1 MRKAV
6 VLLLLASFLSVPSMA
21 QPKLIGNGFEGT
33 LGEAWVYNV
42 QKADGWKIRTSTV
55 SGQYTNFGVTQ
66 GLTSLN
72 LVDTGPAWGARV
84 LGIGIWRIFDDLKL
98 ANYITMDVTLCNP
111 TGELCIPDNWIEFDI
126 EIDGGVG
133 KHLLPVIALSP
144 IPETP
149 QTYTLSFPIPQAVRD
164 STGTN
169 WGDLYIR
176 VTHGDQGAE
185 YWIDNVLLHF
195 DAYVPPA
202 PPAYLSVS
210 YAVKTEQDRASISPY
225 IYGNSVR
232 FDIVDDALT
241 MMRFGGNHT
250 TPYNWETNYSNA
262 GHDWYHSSG
271 YANFPSGALPAG
283 QEDVPGSVVTY
294 HVDRALARNLESLV
308 ALPMAGYVAAD
319 KNGVVTEAETAPS
332 ARWKQTVY
340 RKGAAFCN
348 PAGSPNIS
356 DGYVYSDEFVNFLIS
371 RYGNAST
378 ATGVKFYALCNEPVL
393 WSSSHPRIHPL
404 KVTGA
409 ELIDRSTALAS
420 AVKDLDPYARIFG
433 PVFYSHWPM
442 YDLQNPT
449 DWSTIQGEYSW
460 FVDFYLD
467 QMKQASNLY
476 GARLMDVFTFHHYSH
491 TNDTDTS
498 EEHIRGRMQAPRFL
512 WDPSYNSNPLLPRIQ
527 NSINTYN
534 PGTGIA
540 VTEWAFGGYNHVSGG
555 IATADVLGIWGK
567 YGLFAASY
575 WTLKTES
582 LYPNAAYRLYRNYD
596 GSRSTFGD
604 TKISA
609 SLSNRIDSSLYAST
623 FAADPAKVSMIVL
636 NKNMTIPIAGTF
648 TIDSPRQF
656 TSGRVWAFD
665 AGGYTITERTP
676 ISSIAGNTF
685 TYEIPPLTACHI
697 VLTAVT
703 APVLPAIYE
712 AENAVLSGP
721 AIASANGGYSGTGY
735 ADYTNLS
742 NDYIEWT
749 VNLAASGS
757 YAIDFQHANGS
768 TGDRP
773 LEIRVNGQVVAASL
787 SFGPTGSWSTWQKT
801 SSLTVS
807 MQQGANTIR
816 ATAIGSSGT
825 NVDYLE
831 VDNAAAN
838 SAPVWNTNPVNETS
852 ATQGVSYSAT
862 LADNASD
869 PDGNPLTFAKV
880 SGPAWLTVASNGALS
895 GTPGASDT
903 GANAWTVSVSD
914 GIAPAVQATLNIT
927 VMAETTPPSAPTG
940 LVATAGS
947 ATVALDWAN
956 NTEPDLA
963 SYRVKRATVSGGPYT
978 TIATGLTVS
987 AYTDNS
993 VTNGTTYYYVVSA
1006 LDTNSNESANSSQ
1019 VSAVPQSAGAPTFV
1033 AAGSIASSTG
1043 RVTPALPSGIA
1054 SGDILLLFVETAN
1067 QAVSIYNANGGTWA
1081 AVTNS
1086 PQGTGTAGGTSAT
1099 RLTVFWSR
1107 YNGTQGAPTVSDSG
1121 NHQIARMIAIRG
1133 AAASGNP
1140 WDITAGGVESASD
1153 TSGSIPGATTT
1164 VNNTLVVLA
1173 VAGSLPDANG
1183 TSNFSAWSNASLT
1196 NLTERVDNTRSAGN
1210 GGALGIAT
1218 GEKAVAGAYGTTAVT
1233 HASSAAK
1240 AMISIAIK
1248 K

>member
-1 MRKAV
+1 M
-6 VLLLLASFLSVPSMA
+6 SMFSVSSMA
-21 QPKLIGNGFEGT
+21 DLKPPRLIGSINSSAGFEGT
-33 LGEAWVYNV
+33 LGEAWGFDS
-42 QKADGWKIRTSTV
+42 QKPCGWRIRKSTV
-55 SGQYTNFGVTQ
+55 SGAYSNVGVTQ
-66 GLTSLN
+66 GSASVQ
-72 LVDTGPAWGARV
+72 LVDTGASWGGRV
-84 LGIGIWRIFDDLKL
+84 LGIGIWRFFDDLKL
-98 ANYITMDVTLCNP
+98 ANYITMDVTLQNP
-111 TGELCIPDNWIEFDI
+111 AGSPFVPDNWIEFDI

-164 STGTN
+164 STGGN

-176 VTHGDQGAE
+176 VTHGDQGAA

-195 DAYVPPA
+195 DTYVPPA
-202 PPAYLSVS
+202 PPAFLAVAYT
-210 YAVKTEQDRASISPY
+210 VKTEQDRAPISPY
-225 IYGNSVR
+225 IYGSSVR

-262 GHDWYHSSG
+262 GKDWYHSSG

-283 QEDVPGSVVTY
+283 REDVPGSVVTH

-308 ALPMAGYVAAD
+308 TLPMAGYVAAD

-332 ARWKQTVY
+332 ARWKQTIY
-340 RKGAAFCN
+340 RKNAPFCN
-348 PAGSPNIS
+348 PPGSPDRTDN
-356 DGYVYSDEFVNFLIS
+356 YVYSDEFVNFLVS

-393 WSSSHPRIHPL
+393 WSSTHPRIHPW

-420 AVKDLDPYARIFG
+420 AVKDIDPYARIFG
-433 PVFYSHWPM
+433 PVFYAHWPM
-442 YDLQNPT
+442 HNLQNT
-449 DWSTIQGEYSW
+449 EDWETIKGEYSW

-555 IATADVLGIWGK
+555 IATADVLGVWGK

-697 VLTAVT
+697 VLVANE
-703 APVLPAIYE
+703 PVNTPPAWSSDPVIKS
-712 AENAVLSGP
+712 NAVQET
-721 AIASANGGYSGTGY
+721 GYS
-735 ADYTNLS
+735 S
-742 NDYIEWT
+742 
-749 VNLAASGS
+749 
-757 YAIDFQHANGS
+757 
-768 TGDRP
+768 
-773 LEIRVNGQVVAASL
+773 
-787 SFGPTGSWSTWQKT
+787 
-801 SSLTVS
+801 
-807 MQQGANTIR
+807 
-816 ATAIGSSGT
+816 
-825 NVDYLE
+825 
-831 VDNAAAN
+831 
-838 SAPVWNTNPVNETS
+838 
-852 ATQGVSYSAT
+852 T
-862 LADNASD
+862 LADDAAD
-869 PDGNPLTFAKV
+869 ADGDLLTFAKV
-880 SGPAWLTVASNGALS
+880 SGPAWLTVAPNGALS
-895 GTPGASDT
+895 GTPGASDIGLNT
-903 GANAWTVSVSD
+903 WTVAVTDGVAPEVS
-914 GIAPAVQATLNIT
+914 ATLNIT
-927 VMAETTPPSAPTG
+927 VIAAGDLDQSGCVDIEDLVLLAFQWLETVNCSGPGCPDLSGDTQVNQADFALMAANWLCGDCSGDPTPKMMGDFESDGIGTEWQ
-940 LVATAGS
+940 GS
-947 ATVALDWAN
+947 AQTQEGWKVY
-956 NTEPDLA
+956 
-963 SYRVKRATVSGGPYT
+963 S
-978 TIATGLTVS
+978 
-987 AYTDNS
+987 
-993 VTNGTTYYYVVSA
+993 
-1006 LDTNSNESANSSQ
+1006 SANVGTIS
-1019 VSAVPQSAGAPTFV
+1019 
-1033 AAGSIASSTG
+1033 
-1043 RVTPALPSGIA
+1043 
-1054 SGDILLLFVETAN
+1054 DI
-1067 QAVSIYNANGGTWA
+1067 G
-1081 AVTNS
+1081 
-1086 PQGTGTAGGTSAT
+1086 
-1099 RLTVFWSR
+1099 
-1107 YNGTQGAPTVSDSG
+1107 
-1121 NHQIARMIAIRG
+1121 
-1133 AAASGNP
+1133 AASGSQSMQISDTNGAASERFLGRGL
-1140 WDITAGGVESASD
+1140 WRIWDDLLTATGMTMDITTAAGYV
-1153 TSGSIPGATTT
+1153 
-1164 VNNTLVVLA
+1164 
-1173 VAGSLPDANG
+1173 PDGQLRFDIVFNG
-1183 TSNFSAWSNASLT
+1183 TLTGWADVVAPAAAGEQNIALTPEQNVHRIRCIIPQSIRDARPSAANSNGDIYIRKYHGT
-1196 NLTERVDNTRSAGN
+1196 
-1210 GGALGIAT
+1210 GGAVFWIDNIQILFD
-1218 GEKAVAGAYGTTAVT
+1218 E
-1233 HASSAAK
+1233 
-1240 AMISIAIK
+1240 
-1248 K
+1248 